1 MSLTHVVCV
10 AKVDLAILI
19 DGSGS
24 VDQNGLEI
32 FRRERD
38 FVKKIVRGF
47 QVSRYSVHVG
57 IIIFANAPKVSINRS
72 YNIS

>member
-1 MSLTHVVCV
+1 MSLIHIVCV

-24 VDQNGLEI
+24 VDRNGLES
-32 FRRERD
+32 FRRERN

-47 QVSRYSVHVG
+47 HVSTYGVHVG
-57 IIIFANAPKVSINRS
+57 IIIFSTAPRVCINRS
-72 YNIS
+72 LKL

>member
-1 MSLTHVVCV
+1 MSLVHVVCV
-10 AKVDLAILI
+10 AKVDLTILI

-24 VDQNGLEI
+24 LDQNGLES

-47 QVSRYSVHVG
+47 QVSRNGVHVG
-57 IIIFANAPKVSINRS
+57 IIIFANVPKVRLNCS
-72 YNIS
+72 